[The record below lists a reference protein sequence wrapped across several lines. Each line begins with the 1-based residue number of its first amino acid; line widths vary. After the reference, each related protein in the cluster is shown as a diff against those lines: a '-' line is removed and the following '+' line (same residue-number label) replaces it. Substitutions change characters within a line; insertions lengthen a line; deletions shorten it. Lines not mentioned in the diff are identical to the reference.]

1 MTHKV
6 ERRLPTVTEYNTLR
20 QLSGWPTFTP
30 ALAEKGLA
38 NSLFSVCVSNE
49 QGLLVGF
56 GRVIGDGAINLYIQD
71 VLVHPDHQRTGI
83 GKLVMTEIM
92 NYIEPIGEKNTT
104 TGLMCAKGKE
114 KFYSDFGFIIRP
126 NEKFGA
132 GMIKIKP

>member
-6 ERRLPTVTEYNTLR
+6 ERRIPTVTEYNTLR

-49 QGLLVGF
+49 HGLLVGF
-56 GRVIGDGAINLYIQD
+56 GRVVGDGAINLYIQD
-71 VLVHPDHQRTGI
+71 VLVHPDHQRMGI

-92 NYIEPIGEKNTT
+92 NYIDQTGGKNTNI
-104 TGLMCAKGKE
+104 GLMCAKGKE
-114 KFYSDFGFIIRP
+114 KFYSGFGFIVRP
-126 NEKFGA
+126 DEKFGA
-132 GMIKIKP
+132 GMTKIKT